1 MKRYRSFG
9 GRNAR
14 SQNRIREFEAPPE
27 LELKDYKLDRVE
39 VKYTD
44 PYQQAEY
51 AYSIIEE
58 DKHE

>member
-1 MKRYRSFG
+1 MSWIIEG
-9 GRNAR
+9 AR
-14 SQNRIREFEAPPE
+14 KAIATDFKTKQPKVVE